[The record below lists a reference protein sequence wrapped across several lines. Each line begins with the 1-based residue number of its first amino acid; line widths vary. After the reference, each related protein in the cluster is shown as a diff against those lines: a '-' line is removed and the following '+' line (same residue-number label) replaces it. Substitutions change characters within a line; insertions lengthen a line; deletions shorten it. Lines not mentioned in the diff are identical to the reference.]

1 MEDRVLSSLY
11 WMWSSIKM
19 PQMIFLLFQREV
31 LVGPLNVA
39 KIDNILW
46 QVERTVTKVFLPFLN
61 SALITNTV
69 EKSMK
74 SKIRKSIIEIQKM
87 YFKIKTNNAMASF

>member
-1 MEDRVLSSLY
+1 M
-11 WMWSSIKM
+11 
-19 PQMIFLLFQREV
+19 
-31 LVGPLNVA
+31 GPLNVA

-87 YFKIKTNNAMASF
+87 YFLIKKMASFCGSMLFYLLEFVESLRSCLG